1 MPTCDPFLI
10 VGASTRAAA
19 FSAIRSGMQTQTAD
33 LFSDW
38 DLKQHC
44 LAFQIPSSEYPH
56 GLHDLFCRIKPTTWM
71 YTGALENYPT
81 LIDQLASKSRLIGNP
96 GYVLRRA
103 RDPFLVRD
111 TLQKAAIPHLE
122 VTTPKD
128 AHNQEG
134 LWLLKPFRS
143 AGGSHIQ
150 FLDQVISP
158 QLHNVSRNTTRSI
171 RRPLFCQKWLSGP
184 SVTAIYLSSL
194 EQVQL
199 IGVTKQLVGERSF
212 HARSFSYCGS
222 IGPLPLEASLSD
234 KFLVLGNTLSRTFG
248 LRGVWGLDC
257 VLSNSTP
264 YAIEINP
271 RWSASLEVIERALNL
286 DLFTLHVNACEQAS
300 HSVAFDQNENTHAN
314 PLLQSSSYTNNLVG
328 TAPCVGKAILYAD
341 RDRIAPEPSAWFR
354 LFDLKYPQMKTTT
367 NYNTFPYAADIPNK
381 GELIRQ
387 GQPMLTLMVAG
398 NTVKLAEKR
407 LQHTARML
415 YERTF

>member
-1 MPTCDPFLI
+1 MPTCGPFLI
-10 VGASTRAAA
+10 VGASARAAA
-19 FSAIRSGMQTQTAD
+19 FSAIRSGMQTETVD

-44 LAFQIPSSEYPH
+44 LTFQIPSSEYPH
-56 GLHDLFCRIKPTTWM
+56 GLHDFFCRIKPTTWM

-103 RDPFLVRD
+103 RDPFLVQD
-111 TLQKAAIPHLE
+111 TLQKAAIPYLE
-122 VTTPKD
+122 VTTPKN
-128 AHNQEG
+128 AQNQEG
-134 LWLLKPFRS
+134 QWLMKPFRS
-143 AGGSHIQ
+143 GGGSHIQ
-150 FLDQVISP
+150 FLDEVVSP
-158 QLHNVSRNTTRSI
+158 RLNNVSHPN
-171 RRPLFCQKWLSGP
+171 PLFCQKWLSGP

-194 EQVQL
+194 NQVQL

-222 IGPLPLEASLSD
+222 IGPLPLEENLSD

-248 LRGVWGLDC
+248 LRGIWGLDC

-286 DLFTLHVNACEQAS
+286 DVFTQHVNACEQAS
-300 HSVAFDQNENTHAN
+300 HSVAFAQNVNSHAN
-314 PLLQSSSYTNNLVG
+314 PLLQPSSFTNNLVR
-328 TAPCVGKAILYAD
+328 TTPCVGKAILYAD
-341 RDRIAPEPSAWFR
+341 RDRVAPEPSAWFR
-354 LFDLKYPQMKTTT
+354 TFDLKYPETKTTT
-367 NYNTFPYAADIPNK
+367 NYNIFPYVADIPNK
-381 GELIRQ
+381 GELLRQ

-398 NTVKLAEKR
+398 NTLKLVEKR
-407 LQHTARML
+407 LQHIARVL
-415 YERTF
+415 YEQTF